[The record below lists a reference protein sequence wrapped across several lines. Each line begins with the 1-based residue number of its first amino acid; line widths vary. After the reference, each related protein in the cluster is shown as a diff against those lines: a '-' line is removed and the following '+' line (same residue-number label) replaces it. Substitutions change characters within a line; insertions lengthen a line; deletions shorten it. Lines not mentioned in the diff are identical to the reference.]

1 MKAIHMCVY
10 MKTNVVYG
18 RNRYFYVLI
27 WNIAGSSTRD
37 RIFFLYVFPL
47 VSLRSTREKTYN
59 FYHSGNIHRS
69 SISTYER
76 TYYSSFYFVF

>member
-1 MKAIHMCVY
+1 
-10 MKTNVVYG
+10 MKTHVVYG

-37 RIFFLYVFPL
+37 I
-47 VSLRSTREKTYN
+47 N
-59 FYHSGNIHRS
+59 FMSFHEWSAAHLS

-76 TYYSSFYFVF
+76 TY